1 MSSEPVST
9 PWPDTWTEQDWRDFE
24 WYGVCR
30 CGRLRREHV
39 VFDDA
44 GVVTDLTARC
54 DAGHEIKLED
64 ID

>member
-9 PWPDTWTEQDWRDFE
+9 PWPDTWTERDWRE